1 MSRYV
6 IPEEQMKANF
16 SSITYNGSCAKV
28 FSCSGKITP
37 EFIKKNGIKPG
48 DIIAIPNTRNQE
60 IEQLSK
66 IDDGIK
72 IRIIGA
78 LDETKSLRFRAYK
91 YVQRTIYSVSDVLR
105 IIESFEK
112 LEKGIN
118 QDWPDWKKAAFMYKQ
133 LAEQVKFSE
142 ETGHVT
148 SRNLLTIANKSGV
161 CAGLSLTYQE
171 AMDRLGIKCRY
182 RNKSGE
188 HCWNELC
195 INGIYYP
202 VDVTHDCH
210 FVSSNENDKK
220 GQCRFLFFMSDK
232 DFYKYKAHQADDGLP
247 MVANVFDRNQNKT
260 NSNDGHENR

>member
-1 MSRYV
+1 
-6 IPEEQMKANF
+6 
-16 SSITYNGSCAKV
+16 
-28 FSCSGKITP
+28 
-37 EFIKKNGIKPG
+37 
-48 DIIAIPNTRNQE
+48 
-60 IEQLSK
+60 
-66 IDDGIK
+66 
-72 IRIIGA
+72 
-78 LDETKSLRFRAYK
+78 
-91 YVQRTIYSVSDVLR
+91 
-105 IIESFEK
+105 
-112 LEKGIN
+112 
-118 QDWPDWKKAAFMYKQ
+118 
-133 LAEQVKFSE
+133 
-142 ETGHVT
+142 
-148 SRNLLTIANKSGV
+148 
-161 CAGLSLTYQE
+161 
-171 AMDRLGIKCRY
+171 MDRLGIKCRY